1 MRLIFDIEANS
12 LTPDIVHCIV
22 ARDVDTDE
30 EYVFRPDQLE
40 AGLELLA
47 QADCL
52 IGHNIMGYDLPAL
65 RNIFGFDYKGEVRD
79 TLVMCRLIWSD
90 VKNKDFT
97 LYHAGKLPP
106 KMIGSHSLKAWGY
119 RLGELKGEFGEQE
132 DFDVFTEQMLE
143 YCRQDVKVNK
153 RLFSKIESKNYSED
167 AIKLEHEVHHH
178 LLVQEYLGFP
188 FDEQAGWKLYGE
200 LSNRRTEIEAELQKS
215 FCRGG
220 KRQSSYPRSTIRTWL
235 CEG

>member
-1 MRLIFDIEANS
+1 MRLIFDIEAIAS
-12 LTPDIVHCIV
+12 PDIVHCIV

-65 RNIFGFDYKGEVRD
+65 KNIFDFDYEGEVRD

-90 VKNKDFT
+90 VKNTDFT
-97 LYHAGKLPP
+97 LYHTGKLPP

-143 YCRQDVKVNK
+143 YCRQDVVVNK
-153 RLFSKIESKNYSED
+153 HLFSKIESKNYSED

-178 LLVQEYLGFP
+178 LLVQEHLGFP
-188 FDEQAGWKLYGE
+188 LMSKLAGSCMASCLTAAQRLRLNFK
-200 LSNRRTEIEAELQKS
+200 KS

-220 KRQSSYPRSTIRTWL
+220 KRQSSYPRSTIRNL
-235 CEG
+235 AM